1 MKLKLLSTLLICGAA
16 NFAVADDAGIW
27 ANGTV
32 TYKHPDGKLVDR
44 SCQLW
49 VPAMGL
55 GEVTLQCGTWSTSTT
70 NFETVKENG
79 KTTFSVVFENMRGAP
94 EGAVAKYS
102 GAYIRGSNRALYYG
116 DVFSGIKTASTSS
129 VNWNYVGGFVFSK
142 DIE

>member
-1 MKLKLLSTLLICGAA
+1 MKLKLLSTLLICSAA
-16 NFAVADDAGIW
+16 NYGFADEAGIW

-32 TYKHPDGKLVDR
+32 TYKHPNGNLVDR

-70 NFETVKENG
+70 NFETLKENG
-79 KTTFSVVFENMRGAP
+79 KTTFSVVFENMNGAP
-94 EGAVAKYS
+94 EGAVAKYT
-102 GAYIRGSNRALYYG
+102 GAYIRGNNRALYYG
-116 DVFSGIKTASTSS
+116 DVFSGMKNNNTNVT
-129 VNWNYVGGFVFSK
+129 WNYVGGFVFSK